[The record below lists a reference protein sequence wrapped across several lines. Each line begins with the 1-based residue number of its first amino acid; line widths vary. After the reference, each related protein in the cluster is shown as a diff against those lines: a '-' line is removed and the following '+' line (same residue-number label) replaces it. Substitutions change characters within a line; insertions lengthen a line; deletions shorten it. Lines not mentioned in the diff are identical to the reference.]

1 MGVFNDI
8 VVNKLKIMDPKDLHK
23 LFFPYNLGAYH
34 YHKKNKKGAY
44 RYYKNLKTIDL
55 H

>member
-34 YHKKNKKGAY
+34 YHKKIREELIIIVKIWKQ
-44 RYYKNLKTIDL
+44 
-55 H
+55 